1 MYPVL
6 VSHTSSSATGRKR
19 WVSSDPTDEAMVIP
33 GRNPHR
39 AYGRRLGSL
48 GKSTKETIP

>member
-1 MYPVL
+1 
-6 VSHTSSSATGRKR
+6 
-19 WVSSDPTDEAMVIP
+19 MVIP

-39 AYGRRLGSL
+39 TYGRRLGSL

>member
-1 MYPVL
+1 MERGNGYL
-6 VSHTSSSATGRKR
+6 V
-19 WVSSDPTDEAMVIP
+19 PTDEAMVTP

-39 AYGRRLGSL
+39 TYGRRLGSL